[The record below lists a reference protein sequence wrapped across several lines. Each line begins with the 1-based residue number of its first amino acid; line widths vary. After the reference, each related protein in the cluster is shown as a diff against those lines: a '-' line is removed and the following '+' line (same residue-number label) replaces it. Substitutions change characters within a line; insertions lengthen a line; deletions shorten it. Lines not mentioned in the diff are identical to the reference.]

1 MNVCG
6 STAGLG
12 GMVDLVQQF
21 TQFVLAGTAICF
33 FVGLI
38 INLAQAQLATA
49 TGDHSG
55 YAHALQQAVVLVLLL
70 AIAGTLPSL
79 SGTIKVWLI
88 CVDGTAARAIELW
101 KSLAK
106 LVVSIVLSGIG
117 ITTTVAIVWSGLGMQ
132 ASHAV
137 GMLGVVSS
145 GLWRIAVLLGGG
157 LLTLAAVLLAN
168 TLLAM
173 V

>member
-12 GMVDLVQQF
+12 GMIGQVQQF
-21 TQFVLAGTAICF
+21 TQFILAGTAICF

-79 SGTIKVWLI
+79 SETIKVWLT
-88 CVDGTAARAIELW
+88 CVDGSSADAIALW
-101 KSLAK
+101 KSLAR
-106 LVVSIVLSGIG
+106 LVVSIALSGIG
-117 ITTTVAIVWSGLGMQ
+117 IATTVAIVWSGLGTQ
-132 ASHAV
+132 AAHAV
-137 GMLGVVSS
+137 GIPGGVAG
-145 GLWRIAVLLGGG
+145 GLWRIAILLGGG
-157 LLTLAAVLLAN
+157 ILTLAAVLLAN
-168 TLLAM
+168 TLLSM